1 MCVVM
6 DVTTRTTSK
15 LEVCEFCGNATPIKK
30 GRNTME
36 NNNALNEQNMNENKK
51 ASTKEVAVEIETL
64 YKCVC
69 PNGTRKTSAGH
80 LNGIGAKIEKA
91 IRSGRWEAHLSQLYT
106 QIKESKE
113 SMPWSAI
120 DWFMDDLCGGKFPI
134 EPTNIMRHAI
144 CSLALYVDTA
154 IRFGKEEANARF
166 KKAFGNIDPSKK
178 VA

>member
-1 MCVVM
+1 M

-15 LEVCEFCGNATPIKK
+15 VEVGEFCGNATPITK

-36 NNNALNEQNMNENKK
+36 NNNPLNAQNMNENKK
-51 ASTKEVAVEIETL
+51 ASIKGVAVEIETL

-69 PNGTRKTSAGH
+69 PNGTRKTSKGH
-80 LNGIGAKIEKA
+80 LNGIIAKIEKA

-106 QIKESKE
+106 QIKEIEE
-113 SMPWSAI
+113 SFPWSAI

-134 EPTNIMRHAI
+134 EPTTIMRHVI
-144 CSLALYVDTA
+144 CTFALYVDIA
-154 IRFGKEEANARF
+154 IRFGKEEARARF
-166 KKAFGNIDPSKK
+166 KKAIGNIDPNKK

>member
-1 MCVVM
+1 MYVVM
-6 DVTTRTTSK
+6 DATTRMTSK
-15 LEVCEFCGNATPIKK
+15 VEVGEFCGNATPIRK

-36 NNNALNEQNMNENKK
+36 KNNALNAQNTNESDK
-51 ASTKEVAVEIETL
+51 ARMKEVSMELETI

-69 PNGTRKTSAGH
+69 PNGTRKTLRGH
-80 LNGIGAKIEKA
+80 INGIATKIEKA

-134 EPTNIMRHAI
+134 EPTNNIRHHI
-144 CSLALYVDTA
+144 CYLVSYVDIA

-166 KKAFGNIDPSKK
+166 KKAFDSIDPNKQ
-178 VA
+178 A